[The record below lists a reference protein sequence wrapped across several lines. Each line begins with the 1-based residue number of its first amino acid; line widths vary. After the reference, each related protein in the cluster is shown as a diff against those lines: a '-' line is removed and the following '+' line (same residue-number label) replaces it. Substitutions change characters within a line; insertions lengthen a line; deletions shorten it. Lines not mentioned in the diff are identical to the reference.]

1 MNLSRARP
9 RRLPR
14 TSREFRTLRPKIR
27 ARRTHGEEARASFIE
42 LFFDLVFVLVVTQL
56 SALLLDDVSLDGAAR
71 MTFLLLVAW
80 WAWVYTTWTTNWF
93 DPDTLEMRTV
103 LLVGMIAG
111 MLGAIAIPDAFGDRA
126 WLLVIGY
133 VGLQVIRNTFA
144 VLATDAA
151 DSLYRPLVRF
161 LRWNL
166 VVAVFWAL
174 GALLD
179 GQARIAV
186 WSGALALDYA
196 GPFLGHWTPGLGRST
211 ALDWH
216 LVPSHFAER
225 IYLFV
230 IIALGESILAT
241 GTTAARL
248 ELTPARLLAVVVAIV
263 VAAAFWWL
271 YFDYHAQ
278 RAGEELRRAG
288 NERGRLGRDLT
299 YVHVPL
305 IAGIIVAAVGSHL
318 VVAHPGERLEGPELV
333 VLAAGPVLYLLGGLG
348 LKLRIAG
355 VVATQRIG
363 AAALICV
370 ATALG
375 AELPA
380 LAVWVAALAVLVVLA
395 ALETQERFRDAV
407 QRSV

>member
-1 MNLSRARP
+1 M
-9 RRLPR
+9 
-14 TSREFRTLRPKIR
+14 
-27 ARRTHGEEARASFIE
+27 
-42 LFFDLVFVLVVTQL
+42 FFDLVFVLVVTQL

-71 MTFLLLVAW
+71 MMFLLLVAW

-186 WSGALALDYA
+186 WSSRSRSTTQARSSVTGR
-196 GPFLGHWTPGLGRST
+196 PGLAGRRLST
-211 ALDWH
+211 
-216 LVPSHFAER
+216 
-225 IYLFV
+225 
-230 IIALGESILAT
+230 GILC
-241 GTTAARL
+241 R
-248 ELTPARLLAVVVAIV
+248 AIS
-263 VAAAFWWL
+263 
-271 YFDYHAQ
+271 
-278 RAGEELRRAG
+278 RS
-288 NERGRLGRDLT
+288 
-299 YVHVPL
+299 
-305 IAGIIVAAVGSHL
+305 GS
-318 VVAHPGERLEGPELV
+318 
-333 VLAAGPVLYLLGGLG
+333 
-348 LKLRIAG
+348 
-355 VVATQRIG
+355 T
-363 AAALICV
+363 
-370 ATALG
+370 
-375 AELPA
+375 
-380 LAVWVAALAVLVVLA
+380 
-395 ALETQERFRDAV
+395 
-407 QRSV
+407 SS

>member
-1 MNLSRARP
+1 MTAPATYRG
-9 RRLPR
+9 RR
-14 TSREFRTLRPKIR
+14 SLRPKIR
-27 ARRTHGEEARASFIE
+27 ARRTHDEEARASFIE

-56 SALLLDDVSLDGAAR
+56 SALLLDDLSLNGAAR
-71 MTFLLLVAW
+71 MMFLLLVAW

-93 DPDTLEMRTV
+93 DPNTFGMRAV

-126 WLLVIGY
+126 WLLVTGY
-133 VGLQVIRNTFA
+133 VGLQVIRNTF
-144 VLATDAA
+144 VLLATDPA

-166 VVAVFWAL
+166 VVAVVWAL
-174 GALLD
+174 GALLGGD
-179 GQARIAV
+179 ARIVA
-186 WSGALALDYA
+186 WGAALTLDYV

-241 GTTAARL
+241 GTAAARR

-263 VAAAFWWL
+263 VAATFWWL

-278 RAGEELRRAG
+278 RAHEELRRAG

-305 IAGIIVAAVGSHL
+305 IAGIIVAAVGSEL
-318 VVAHPGERLEGPELV
+318 VVAHPGEQLGRPELV
-333 VLAAGPVLYLLGGLG
+333 VLATGPVLYLLGGLG

-370 ATALG
+370 AAALG

-380 LAVWVAALAVLVVLA
+380 LAVWLTILAVLVVLA
-395 ALETQERFRDAV
+395 ALETQERFREAV
-407 QRSV
+407 QR